1 MISKNDF
8 DVMLWIIH
16 DYRKLNENTV
26 KNHILLICQN
36 KMIEVMIQ
44 VTIYDTIDLF
54 NAYYQISIIKE
65 NKHKIA
71 FKTFFNMYK

>member
-1 MISKNDF
+1 
-8 DVMLWIIH
+8 
-16 DYRKLNENTV
+16 
-26 KNHILLICQN
+26 
-36 KMIEVMIQ
+36 MIQ